1 MGDEAYLH
9 LSPFA
14 NVRVYVKIISCKYF
28 FMETLF
34 FIFVLIFS
42 IVIHEFSHGAVANML
57 GDPTAKLAGRL
68 TLNPLKHLDPIG
80 SVVLPVLMILTT
92 GTGIG
97 WAKPVPVNPF
107 NFRDQKYGS
116 LKVALAGPA
125 ANLTVALFLGL
136 FLRLLFFFGVASPV
150 LFSAL
155 SFIIFVNILLAMF
168 NLTPVPPL
176 DGSHILFAL
185 LPDSLREIKIFLSQF
200 GFFILIFLIFFF
212 PPFLRI
218 IIYLVENIFILFAGT
233 PPLL

>member
-1 MGDEAYLH
+1 
-9 LSPFA
+9 
-14 NVRVYVKIISCKYF
+14 
-28 FMETLF
+28 METLF

-136 FLRLLFFFGVASPV
+136 FLRLLFFFGVSSPV
-150 LFSAL
+150 LFSAF

-185 LPDSLREIKIFLSQF
+185 LPDSLRGMKIFLSQF

-212 PPFLRI
+212 PPFLKI

>member
-1 MGDEAYLH
+1 
-9 LSPFA
+9 
-14 NVRVYVKIISCKYF
+14 
-28 FMETLF
+28 MEILF

-233 PPLL
+233 PPPL

>member
-1 MGDEAYLH
+1 
-9 LSPFA
+9 
-14 NVRVYVKIISCKYF
+14 
-28 FMETLF
+28 METLF

>member
-1 MGDEAYLH
+1 
-9 LSPFA
+9 
-14 NVRVYVKIISCKYF
+14 
-28 FMETLF
+28 METLF

-233 PPLL
+233 PPPL

>member
-1 MGDEAYLH
+1 
-9 LSPFA
+9 
-14 NVRVYVKIISCKYF
+14 
-28 FMETLF
+28 METLF

-116 LKVALAGPA
+116 LKVALAGPL

-136 FLRLLFFFGVASPV
+136 FLRLLFFFGVFSPV

-185 LPDSLREIKIFLSQF
+185 LPDSLREIRIFLSQF

-218 IIYLVENIFILFAGT
+218 IIYLVENVFILFAGT

>member
-1 MGDEAYLH
+1 
-9 LSPFA
+9 
-14 NVRVYVKIISCKYF
+14 
-28 FMETLF
+28 MEILF

-116 LKVALAGPA
+116 LKVALAGPL

-136 FLRLLFFFGVASPV
+136 FLRLLFFFGVFSPV

-185 LPDSLREIKIFLSQF
+185 LPDSLREIRIFLSQF

-218 IIYLVENIFILFAGT
+218 IIYLVENVFILFAGT